1 MLGKG
6 RYDDVCTEIRKST
19 KADGVMLMVV
29 NGRDGSGISMQAT
42 PAMMMILPD
51 ILEGMAAYIRKDL
64 AKLKS

>member
-6 RYDDVCTEIRKST
+6 RYDDVCTEVRKST
-19 KADGVMLMVV
+19 KADGVMLMVF

-51 ILEGMAAYIRKDL
+51 ILEGMAADIRKDL